1 MQSLILTYRKC
12 VQIRMWLE
20 AFVILVVLVMD
31 QSALYLPFST
41 LCLWHHGWAPSHG
54 SGVWAQRTP
63 RFFVVETAEQILT
76 CSLKPRRRKR
86 PLGSSPWN
94 FEGRDGSIR
103 CLQQRASSRS
113 SDQHSSCGLRTWH
126 LPLRGIPGL
135 SRRVAEHRPQHHGL
149 QSSGGQ
155 RRSGSER
162 RDAKQAWVNAIV
174 V

>member
-1 MQSLILTYRKC
+1 MR
-12 VQIRMWLE
+12 LE
-20 AFVILVVLVMD
+20 VLVMD
-31 QSALYLPFST
+31 QSALYLLSQHF
-41 LCLWHHGWAPSHG
+41 A
-54 SGVWAQRTP
+54 SGTTAGRCHTGLACGHRVPGISP

-86 PLGSSPWN
+86 PLDSSPWN

-126 LPLRGIPGL
+126 LPLRGIPRL
-135 SRRVAEHRPQHHGL
+135 FRRVADHRPQHHGL

-162 RDAKQAWVNAIV
+162 RDAKQAWGVNAIV